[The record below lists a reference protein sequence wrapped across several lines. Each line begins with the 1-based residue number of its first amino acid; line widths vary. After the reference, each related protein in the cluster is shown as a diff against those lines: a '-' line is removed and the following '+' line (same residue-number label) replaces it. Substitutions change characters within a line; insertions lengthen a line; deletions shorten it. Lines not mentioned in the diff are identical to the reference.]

1 MDQLFQ
7 CAVYLNEK
15 IFYFIIIFNLVPI
28 PGYLS
33 LEEEEEEEEE
43 VMFGLLL
50 RTVNTLLQF
59 VGE

>member
-1 MDQLFQ
+1 M
-7 CAVYLNEK
+7 
-15 IFYFIIIFNLVPI
+15 PI

-33 LEEEEEEEEE
+33 LEEEEEEEEEEE

>member
-15 IFYFIIIFNLVPI
+15 IFYFIIFNLVPI

>member
-15 IFYFIIIFNLVPI
+15 IFYFIIFNLVLI

>member
-1 MDQLFQ
+1 M
-7 CAVYLNEK
+7 
-15 IFYFIIIFNLVPI
+15 PI

-43 VMFGLLL
+43 EVMFALLL